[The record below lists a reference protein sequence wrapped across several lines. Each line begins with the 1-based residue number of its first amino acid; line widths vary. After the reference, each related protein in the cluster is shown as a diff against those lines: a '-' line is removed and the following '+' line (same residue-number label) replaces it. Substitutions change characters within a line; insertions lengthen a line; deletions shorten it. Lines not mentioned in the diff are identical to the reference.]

1 MYIYVLKLLRE
12 IWRSFEES
20 WFIATLSW
28 RNVEGR
34 NISLFKI
41 EFVQF
46 GKEERERVGAK
57 VASTVA
63 K

>member
-1 MYIYVLKLLRE
+1 M
-12 IWRSFEES
+12 
-20 WFIATLSW
+20 
-28 RNVEGR
+28 EGR

-41 EFVQF
+41 EFEE
-46 GKEERERVGAK
+46 EERERAGAK

>member
-1 MYIYVLKLLRE
+1 M
-12 IWRSFEES
+12 
-20 WFIATLSW
+20 
-28 RNVEGR
+28 EGR

-41 EFVQF
+41 EFAQF
-46 GKEERERVGAK
+46 GEEERERTGAK